1 MIVLAH
7 IFMLPVEE
15 MLIPIAGGAGAGT
28 LLWLKWKIKRAR

>member
-15 MLIPIAGGAGAGT
+15 VLLPLAGSVWAAT
-28 LLWLKWKIKRAR
+28 TLWLAVLHGK